1 MKSGKYTCC
10 NQCSVKRRVKKTKTY
25 NNFEVDGEYGI
36 GYAGDITFK
45 FDLDDYEKIK
55 HIKWCKH
62 SSGYISGYFKNNHYE
77 LLHRFVMNA
86 DKNVIIDHINH
97 DKTDNRKLNLRI
109 ADYSKNGMNKKY
121 DNRSVYPGVRFHK
134 KQNNWSARIQVNY
147 NPIHLGTFT
156 TMDEAIKARKE
167 AEDKYYG
174 EFSYRKSVSERIVNE

>member
-1 MKSGKYTCC
+1 
-10 NQCSVKRRVKKTKTY
+10 
-25 NNFEVDGEYGI
+25 
-36 GYAGDITFK
+36 
-45 FDLDDYEKIK
+45 
-55 HIKWCKH
+55 
-62 SSGYISGYFKNNHYE
+62 
-77 LLHRFVMNA
+77 MNA